1 MSSNLNVDTTMLR
14 TDLNSDVFNNSD
26 SLNRFNN
33 IIQSL
38 PLKTRITISS
48 LCLLDNISTQLLRFL
63 IFNSNAPHLLAI
75 FTDDS
80 NFLASGET
88 ETFQVLLQLFK
99 QVRIIYNA
107 RSPLLNVHDV
117 APGLWFPN
125 APPPMLLR
133 GHEAY
138 IITVIRKANLLTF
151 ILTTLYCF
159 NYGFDLL
166 QNTFL
171 DIFCPNTLFTGTS
184 TSDQNGKFLKSQ
196 AILYLD
202 LKTQALIA
210 GLKEF
215 EDENG
220 SIPKDKLE
228 SLLDEIFPTDL
239 ADQLIE
245 RRLGNGTTA
254 TNATM
259 TPSERDFVERC
270 DRRRENLLQFHN
282 LNELISSYDWNHF
295 IKELLDYCN
304 KNMGLIIW
312 GRKGRGKS
320 PLYCFDAK
328 EFDQQIMTASG
339 AVSSHYNDNNQYDP
353 LNRTNNEST
362 NLTTVND
369 TNRSTTTMN
378 GNVSNERGSSQG
390 SPDLLT
396 SNSTGINSTEKST
409 TTDVNAANSRMTQY
423 IVNAAVAASGQRIK
437 KIKAKR
443 TWSKHE
449 EDALI
454 AGLKEVGSSWSK
466 ILDMYGPGG
475 KISED
480 LKNRTQVQLK
490 DKARNWKLQYLK
502 SGKPLP
508 PYLMKVT
515 GTLDKHTRG
524 KKKNAAL
531 AAAQAAAAAQVDSAA
546 QAATAAAAAAA
557 ATATATTDNTPPTAG
572 TTANTTTSANNSNN
586 PTSPSSS
593 ANDAVNSTLSA
604 DHTPSVTTDAASTQQ
619 NNDEN
624 ETSRQNTES
633 QEPNGDLFGSNNAE
647 TPGFDPNLETSM

>member
-1 MSSNLNVDTTMLR
+1 MSSNSTAADTSTFQR
-14 TDLNSDVFNNSD
+14 TSLLDDPTSELLNSSD

-38 PLKTRITISS
+38 PLKTRITVSS
-48 LCLLDNISTQLLRFL
+48 LCLLDNVSTQLLRFL
-63 IFNSNAPHLLAI
+63 IFNANAPHLLAI
-75 FTDDS
+75 FTDES

-99 QVRIIYNA
+99 QVRVIYNA
-107 RSPLLNVHDV
+107 KFPLLNVHDV
-117 APGLWFPN
+117 VPGLWFPN
-125 APPPMLLR
+125 APPPLLLR
-133 GHEAY
+133 GHEEY

-166 QNTFL
+166 QETFL

-184 TSDQNGKFLKSQ
+184 TTDQNGKFLKSQ

-228 SLLDEIFPTDL
+228 SLLNEIFPDDL
-239 ADQLIE
+239 ADQLIQ
-245 RRLGNGTTA
+245 RRLGGGTTA
-254 TNATM
+254 TNSTM
-259 TPSERDFVERC
+259 TPSERDFIERC

-282 LNELISSYDWNHF
+282 LNELTSSYDWNHF
-295 IKELLDYCN
+295 IKEILDYCN

-328 EFDQQIMTASG
+328 EFDSQIMAASG
-339 AVSSHYNDNNQYDP
+339 ALPAHHNNGNVDGTVPYDTADR
-353 LNRTNNEST
+353 NARENS
-362 NLTTVND
+362 NLD
-369 TNRSTTTMN
+369 MNRSSTVISGTS
-378 GNVSNERGSSQG
+378 GAVSNERGSGEG
-390 SPDLLT
+390 SLENGGTP
-396 SNSTGINSTEKST
+396 TGT
-409 TTDVNAANSRMTQY
+409 TPNNVSVTLDAKEATSRMTQY
-423 IVNAAVAASGQRIK
+423 IVNAAVTASGQRIK

-443 TWSKHE
+443 TWSKAE
-449 EDALI
+449 EDALVS
-454 AGLKEVGSSWSK
+454 GLKEVGSSWSK

-490 DKARNWKLQYLK
+490 DKARNWKLQFLK

-508 PYLMKVT
+508 SYLMKVT
-515 GTLDKHTRG
+515 GNLDKHLKG
-524 KKKNAAL
+524 KKKNPAL
-531 AAAQAAAAAQVDSAA
+531 ATTHD
-546 QAATAAAAAAA
+546 
-557 ATATATTDNTPPTAG
+557 TATT
-572 TTANTTTSANNSNN
+572 S
-586 PTSPSSS
+586 TSPPGS
-593 ANDAVNSTLSA
+593 AGDDTVTSPTPA
-604 DHTPSVTTDAASTQQ
+604 DITPSVSVDVASSQQ
-619 NNDEN
+619 ENDDNDSSE
-624 ETSRQNTES
+624 QNAES
-633 QEPNGDLFGSNNAE
+633 QEPNGDLFESNSTEA
-647 TPGFDPNLETSM
+647 PGFDPSLETSM

>member
-1 MSSNLNVDTTMLR
+1 MSSNLTAAENATFQRTTLVETTPDVLDT
-14 TDLNSDVFNNSD
+14 SD

-38 PLKTRITISS
+38 PLKTRITVSS
-48 LCLLDNISTQLLRFL
+48 LCLLDNVSTQLLRFL
-63 IFNSNAPHLLAI
+63 IFNANAPHLLAI

-99 QVRIIYNA
+99 QVRVIYNA
-107 RSPLLNVHDV
+107 KSPLLNVHDV
-117 APGLWFPN
+117 VPGLWFPN
-125 APPPMLLR
+125 APPPLLLR
-133 GHEAY
+133 GHEEY

-166 QNTFL
+166 QSTFL

-184 TSDQNGKFLKSQ
+184 TTDQNGKFLKSQ

-228 SLLDEIFPTDL
+228 TLLDEIFPNDL
-239 ADQLIE
+239 ANQLIQ
-245 RRLGNGTTA
+245 RRLGGGTTA
-254 TNATM
+254 TNSTM
-259 TPSERDFVERC
+259 TPSERDFIERC

-282 LNELISSYDWNHF
+282 LNELTSSYDWNHF
-295 IKELLDYCN
+295 IKEILDYCN

-320 PLYCFDAK
+320 PLYCFDSK
-328 EFDQQIMTASG
+328 EFDPQIMAASG
-339 AVSSHYNDNNQYDP
+339 ALPPHHTGSNVDATVAYDTTER
-353 LNRTNNEST
+353 NANENT
-362 NLTTVND
+362 NLD
-369 TNRSTTTMN
+369 MNRSSTVISGTSGAM
-378 GNVSNERGSSQG
+378 SNERGSGEG
-390 SPDLLT
+390 SPE
-396 SNSTGINSTEKST
+396 NTGTPTGT
-409 TTDVNAANSRMTQY
+409 TPNALVTLDAKAATSRMTQY
-423 IVNAAVAASGQRIK
+423 IVNAAVTASGQRIK

-443 TWSKHE
+443 TWSKEE
-449 EDALI
+449 EDALV
-454 AGLKEVGSSWSK
+454 AGLREVGSSWSK

-475 KISED
+475 KISEN

-508 PYLMKVT
+508 SYLMKVT
-515 GTLDKHTRG
+515 GNLDKHLKG
-524 KKKNAAL
+524 KKKNVAL
-531 AAAQAAAAAQVDSAA
+531 AVTQATDIASTTSPASASSVG
-546 QAATAAAAAAA
+546 
-557 ATATATTDNTPPTAG
+557 DV
-572 TTANTTTSANNSNN
+572 TANSATPTDITSSV
-586 PTSPSSS
+586 TG
-593 ANDAVNSTLSA
+593 DAVSS
-604 DHTPSVTTDAASTQQ
+604 QQ
-619 NNDEN
+619 ENDDN
-624 ETSRQNTES
+624 ESSDQNTES
-633 QEPNGDLFGSNNAE
+633 QEPNGDLFESNNTEA
-647 TPGFDPNLETSM
+647 PGFDPSLETSM